1 MKGVNLSGAFIRKDT
16 AVQQL
21 PEKPLALGA
30 NYFREL
36 SRRIESI
43 VPTETTKNVP
53 LITISKPSGNGP
65 GLEIDG
71 ERLILTVCINGEQ
84 AKIELIGRI
93 LPKFGQ
99 PE

>member
-1 MKGVNLSGAFIRKDT
+1 MKGVNLSGSFIRKDT

-43 VPTETTKNVP
+43 VPTETTKNAP

-71 ERLILTVCINGEQ
+71 ERIILTLCIGGSPG
-84 AKIELIGRI
+84 KIEVIGRI
-93 LPKFGQ
+93 M
-99 PE
+99 